1 MVYLA
6 FGSNLSSK
14 SGNSIF
20 TITKAYAELEKCGV
34 QILKKSS
41 FYRSKAFPDPKD
53 PEFINSVVQAR
64 ANIAPN
70 NLIKIIFKIEKKFG
84 RLRLNKND
92 PRTLDIDIIDFN
104 SRKIKIKNRI
114 ASLQIPHSSL
124 EKRLFVLMP
133 LIELKSSW
141 KNPESGRLIVQLLGK
156 ISRLGDNKIT
166 KL

>member
-14 SGNSIF
+14 FGNSIF
-20 TITKAYAELEKCGV
+20 TIKKAYAELEKCGV
-34 QILKKSS
+34 KILKKSS
-41 FYRSKAFPDPKD
+41 FYRSKAYPDPKD
-53 PEFINSVVQAR
+53 PEFINSVVQAK
-64 ANIAPN
+64 ANINPN

-104 SRKIKIKNRI
+104 SRKIKIKNKI
-114 ASLQIPHSSL
+114 VSLQIPHSSL

-141 KNPESGRLIVQLLGK
+141 KNPESGRLIVQLLSK

>member
-14 SGNSIF
+14 FGNSIF
-20 TITKAYAELEKCGV
+20 TIKKAYAELEKCGV
-34 QILKKSS
+34 KILKKSS
-41 FYRSKAFPDPKD
+41 FYRSKAYPDPKD
-53 PEFINSVVQAR
+53 PEFINSVVQAK
-64 ANIAPN
+64 ANINPN

-114 ASLQIPHSSL
+114 VSLQIPHSSL

-141 KNPESGRLIVQLLGK
+141 KNPESGRLIVQLLSK

>member
-14 SGNSIF
+14 FGNSIF
-20 TITKAYAELEKCGV
+20 TIKKAYAELEKCGV

-41 FYRSKAFPDPKD
+41 FYRSKAYPDPKD
-53 PEFINSVVQAR
+53 PEFINSVVQAK
-64 ANIAPN
+64 ANINPN

-114 ASLQIPHSSL
+114 VSLQIPHSSL

-141 KNPESGRLIVQLLGK
+141 KNPESGRLIVQLLSK